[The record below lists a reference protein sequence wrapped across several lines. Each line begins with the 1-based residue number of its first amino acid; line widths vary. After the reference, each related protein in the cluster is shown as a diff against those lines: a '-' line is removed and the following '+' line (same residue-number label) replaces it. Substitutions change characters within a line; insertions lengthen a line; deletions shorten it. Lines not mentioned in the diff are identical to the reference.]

1 MHKLSVHFGAL
12 KRGLLFM
19 LPDNKVQPLLT
30 YPLPTYMNT
39 TALKLPIQLLVQ
51 LSHDKLIL
59 VDLC

>member
-1 MHKLSVHFGAL
+1 MHKLSVHSEAL

-19 LPDNKVQPLLT
+19 IPDNKVQPPLT
-30 YPLPTYMNT
+30 YPLPTHMT
-39 TALKLPIQLLVQ
+39 VTALKLPIQLLVQ